1 MRLQL
6 ARIAALVAAAA
17 LAAGLTGCGGSG
29 ASTPTRTIAIQGPG
43 AGPLDAR
50 VADIRRAA
58 ALELEAIDGTTQGSK
73 LKIVNGADPQAIATI
88 DALAEVAISGREQL
102 KISLAPPLVRRT
114 KTKRQLTPE
123 IWLLPPSGLTE
134 AARESYAA
142 SGATGATTSQADSPF
157 NPGTPTGQYVTPG
170 LSAQNYPPAG
180 QEFFEKFE
188 KKYGRAPDRY
198 AIFGYEAV
206 GLIVD
211 ALTRLEKSNV
221 FVDQTS
227 LAKSALAIRNRY
239 SPVGHY
245 DVLPSGQTTL
255 YVFQARGKGAPPG
268 PAALI
273 EALR

>member
-6 ARIAALVAAAA
+6 ARIAASLVAAA
-17 LAAGLTGCGGSG
+17 LAAGLAGCGGSG
-29 ASTPTRTIAIQGPG
+29 ASMPTRTIAIQGPA

-58 ALELEAIDGTTQGSK
+58 ALELEAIDGRTGESK
-73 LKIVNGADPQAIATI
+73 LKIVSGADPRALATI

-114 KTKRQLTPE
+114 KASPRLTPE
-123 IWLLPPSGLTE
+123 IWLLPPVGLTE

-142 SGATGATTSQADSPF
+142 SGASGAKTSAPDSPF
-157 NPGTPTGQYVTPG
+157 NPGTPAGQYVTPG

-180 QEFFEKFE
+180 GEFFEKFE
-188 KKYGRAPDRY
+188 KQYGHAPDRY
-198 AIFGYEAV
+198 AIYGYEAV

-211 ALTRLEKSNV
+211 AITRLEKSHE
-221 FVDQTS
+221 FVDQAS

-255 YVFQARGKGAPPG
+255 YLFQARGKGAPPG
-268 PAALI
+268 QAALI